1 MIVVTRLN
9 GTSFA
14 LNADLVE
21 RIHAT
26 PDTTL
31 LMVDGTN
38 YVVTESVE
46 QVIDAIVEFRARV
59 LARARELDGL
69 HDAPDDR
76 GPERGDRGPAP
87 VARLSIAPKAD

>member
-14 LNADLVE
+14 LNTDLVE

-59 LARARELDGL
+59 LARARELDAGF
-69 HDAPDDR
+69 DPAPDRD
-76 GPERGDRGPAP
+76 PAP

>member
-9 GTSFA
+9 GSSFA

-21 RIHAT
+21 RIHAN

-38 YVVTESVE
+38 YVVTESVDE
-46 QVIDAIVEFRARV
+46 VIDRIVEFRARV
-59 LARARELDGL
+59 LARAQELD
-69 HDAPDDR
+69 R
-76 GPERGDRGPAP
+76 GAPAP
-87 VARLSIAPKAD
+87 VARLTLAPEAD

>member
-9 GTSFA
+9 GSSFA

-46 QVIDAIVEFRARV
+46 EVIERIVEFRARV
-59 LARARELDGL
+59 LARAQELD
-69 HDAPDDR
+69 R
-76 GPERGDRGPAP
+76 GTPAP
-87 VARLSIAPKAD
+87 VTRLTLAPKAD

>member
-21 RIHAT
+21 RIHAN

-31 LMVDGTN
+31 LMVDETN
-38 YVVTESVE
+38 YVVTETVE
-46 QVIDAIVEFRARV
+46 QFMARGGHIER
-59 LARARELDGL
+59 LDPGACSARGHLIELF
-69 HDAPDDR
+69 
-76 GPERGDRGPAP
+76 
-87 VARLSIAPKAD
+87 